1 MEIAIIADDLTG
13 ANDSGVQLAKAG
25 LDTVVWLNGGGMDS
39 MSAEAVIVDT
49 NSRALE
55 PSEAKEAI
63 HLAMDKLNQFAPS
76 VIFKKVDSTL
86 RGNVGAELE
95 AMIEASE
102 PDYVLLAPTFLP
114 NKRIVENGILFVNGQ
129 PIGETEFAQ
138 NEADPVKHSAIRD
151 HVGLQFAGSMT
162 VVPESI
168 WDKSDVDIQNWFNEK
183 KSDRPDIFICDA
195 SAADTLAKIAAFT
208 ESQEQRILLAGS
220 AGLSEALTRSI
231 SGKKKPSLHSNHG
244 ADPILYLVGS
254 MSDMSKQ
261 QVSRLL
267 QHDQTVGIRLD
278 ASKAVN
284 EDPYVQAREYE
295 RLIQEARQALE
306 QNKIPVVYSGT
317 SRAEIDAVYA
327 YAKEEQLSLHV
338 LAKRI
343 VNVLAVVGEA
353 LMESFTFQA
362 VIMTG
367 GDTAKALCSRMNID
381 ELRLLAE
388 FEAGIPVAQFPGKYK
403 QTYAITKAGAFG
415 TKQTFSNLYQ
425 FFMEGAEKK

>member
-1 MEIAIIADDLTG
+1 
-13 ANDSGVQLAKAG
+13 
-25 LDTVVWLNGGGMDS
+25 
-39 MSAEAVIVDT
+39 
-49 NSRALE
+49 
-55 PSEAKEAI
+55 
-63 HLAMDKLNQFAPS
+63 
-76 VIFKKVDSTL
+76 
-86 RGNVGAELE
+86 
-95 AMIEASE
+95 
-102 PDYVLLAPTFLP
+102 
-114 NKRIVENGILFVNGQ
+114 
-129 PIGETEFAQ
+129 
-138 NEADPVKHSAIRD
+138 
-151 HVGLQFAGSMT
+151 
-162 VVPESI
+162 
-168 WDKSDVDIQNWFNEK
+168 
-183 KSDRPDIFICDA
+183 
-195 SAADTLAKIAAFT
+195 
-208 ESQEQRILLAGS
+208 
-220 AGLSEALTRSI
+220 
-231 SGKKKPSLHSNHG
+231 
-244 ADPILYLVGS
+244 
-254 MSDMSKQ
+254 MSKQ

>member
-1 MEIAIIADDLTG
+1 MHQTLF
-13 ANDSGVQLAKAG
+13 L
-25 LDTVVWLNGGGMDS
+25 
-39 MSAEAVIVDT
+39 
-49 NSRALE
+49 
-55 PSEAKEAI
+55 
-63 HLAMDKLNQFAPS
+63 
-76 VIFKKVDSTL
+76 KKVDSTL

-95 AMIEASE
+95 AMIEACE

-114 NKRIVENGILFVNGQ
+114 NKRTVNNGILYVNGQ

-151 HVGLQFAGSMT
+151 HVGLQFKGSMT

-168 WDKSDVDIQNWFNEK
+168 WAKDAVDIQNWFNK
-183 KSDRPDIFICDA
+183 TKSGRPAVFICDA
-195 SAADTLAKIAAFT
+195 SAPDTLTKIAAFT
-208 ESQEQRILLAGS
+208 ESQDQRILLAGS
-220 AGLSEALTRSI
+220 AGLSEALTQSI
-231 SGKKKPSLHSNHG
+231 SGKNKPFIRSNHG

-254 MSDMSKQ
+254 MSEMSKQ

-267 QHDQTVGIRLD
+267 QHNETVGIRLD

-295 RLIQEARQALE
+295 RLIKDARHALA
-306 QNKIPVVYSGT
+306 NKQIPVIYSGT
-317 SRAEIDAVYA
+317 TRAEIDAVYA

-353 LMESFTFQA
+353 LMEDFSFQA

-381 ELRLLAE
+381 ELRLLDE
-388 FEAGIPVAQFPGKYK
+388 FEPGIPVAQFPGKY
-403 QTYAITKAGAFG
+403 QDTYAITKAGAFG
-415 TKQTFSNLYQ
+415 TKNTFSNLYQ
-425 FFMEGAEKK
+425 FFYGRGRK